1 MEDIGVI
8 SIGTYEGMLAVYKV
22 IRVLEDQD
30 DMKAGQI
37 FSKVLFRKTPHD
49 GAVRSL
55 KSSGKILASGG
66 YDGTVALYD
75 YVNLKNIGT
84 LNQHE
89 DSIDGIDF
97 YQNSYMVTC
106 SADKTICLW
115 RTNDWSLIKQ
125 FKGHTGPVSSVA
137 IAKCGKLM
145 LSVGRDGAIRM
156 WDLMRAHNAKTKKLA
171 TSSVTGKTVAVVPTI
186 ISFTNSDEKF
196 LIVINRDIIVINGP
210 TEEMGLSLSLPSQVM
225 CVSVD
230 GDDLWVGCASGSIYG
245 WNLETEE
252 KYGEYKITDRRIK
265 YLKVQGGYITVLTSE
280 GEVFFG
286 SVNENHDIDTIL
298 NWNIDS
304 RITCGDFHLFT
315 K

>member
-8 SIGTYEGMLAVYKV
+8 SIGTYEGLLSVYKV
-22 IRVLEDQD
+22 TKVLEDQD

-37 FSKVLFRKTPHD
+37 FSKILFRKTPHD
-49 GAVRSL
+49 GAVRCL

-75 YVNLKNIGT
+75 FVNMKNIGT

-89 DSIDGIDF
+89 DSIEGIDF

-125 FKGHTGPVSSVA
+125 FKGHTGGVTSVA
-137 IAKCGKLM
+137 IAKCGKFM

-156 WDLMRAHNAKTKKLA
+156 WDLMRAHNAKTRKLA
-171 TSSVTGKTVAVVPTI
+171 AATATGKQIAVVPSI
-186 ISFTNSDEKF
+186 ISFANTDEKF
-196 LIVINRDIIVINGP
+196 LIVINRDVTIINGP
-210 TEEMGLSLSLPSQVM
+210 TEEIGLSFTLPSQIM
-225 CVSVD
+225 CLSID
-230 GDDLWVGCASGSIYG
+230 GDDLWLGCASGSIFG
-245 WNLETEE
+245 WNIETGE
-252 KYGEYKITDRRIK
+252 KYGEYKITDKRIK
-265 YLKVQGGYITVLTSE
+265 YLKVQGGYIVVLTSE
-280 GEVFFG
+280 GEVIFG
-286 SVNENHDIDTIL
+286 NVNENHDVDTIL
-298 NWNIDS
+298 EWNVES